1 MPIRSALILALTLAG
16 MPMAF
21 AGSMAKPGQNV
32 QMSSVVD
39 RGSEADQ
46 AACTPD
52 VLRLCWHTIPNESN
66 IVACL
71 KGQKRNLSAGCRS
84 VIFD

>member
-1 MPIRSALILALTLAG
+1 MPIRSVLILALTFAGTPIALAG
-16 MPMAF
+16 
-21 AGSMAKPGQNV
+21 STSKPGQNV
-32 QMSSVVD
+32 QMSSVAD
-39 RGSEADQ
+39 HGSDADQ

-52 VLRLCWHTIPNESN
+52 VFRLCWHAIPNESN

>member
-1 MPIRSALILALTLAG
+1 MLILALT
-16 MPMAF
+16 F
-21 AGSMAKPGQNV
+21 AGAHSAQAESTSKPSQHV
-32 QMSSVVD
+32 QMSSVAD

-52 VLRLCWHTIPNESN
+52 VFRLCWHAIPNEST

>member
-1 MPIRSALILALTLAG
+1 MPLRSVLILALT
-16 MPMAF
+16 F
-21 AGSMAKPGQNV
+21 AGAQFALAESTSKSGQHV
-32 QMSSVVD
+32 QMSSVAD
-39 RGSEADQ
+39 HGSEADQ

-52 VLRLCWHTIPNESN
+52 VLRLCWHAIPNEAN